1 MINIL
6 LKQLAHLI
14 GYKVTWLSPCRS
26 IDLDLH
32 SLTEL
37 PVQRRN
43 HHHCSVP
50 ALECCM

>member
-43 HHHCSVP
+43 LRLNVACKGN
-50 ALECCM
+50 L